1 MDSDY
6 RMHLATTVQ
15 NRVSAGNES
24 RKKTDTRLKVDFRM
38 NSHVGREVSR
48 YTFEEKKDCNAAG
61 EVDAPH
67 HDPDRRLCEEGKQ
80 HHDGTQPLEETTQ
93 HTITA

>member
-1 MDSDY
+1 
-6 RMHLATTVQ
+6 MHLATTVQ
-15 NRVSAGNES
+15 NRVSAGNKS

-48 YTFEEKKDCNAAG
+48 YTFEEKKDCNA
-61 EVDAPH
+61 
-67 HDPDRRLCEEGKQ
+67 PDRCLCEEGKQ